1 MIERV
6 FVDTGGWYALTDAR
20 DPDHEAARAWFEGNT
35 LPLVTTD
42 YVFAE
47 TITLIRVELGHR
59 VAVQFGEELMR
70 SARTQL
76 VSVTAEDREAAWQI
90 FKKFKDQKFSF
101 TDCTSFA
108 LMKRLGLTQALAVD
122 KHFRVMSFTLVI

>member
-1 MIERV
+1 MERV
-6 FVDTGGWYALTDAR
+6 FVDTGGWYALTDRR
-20 DPDHEAARAWFEGNT
+20 DPDYEAAKAWFEKNT

-42 YVFAE
+42 YVLTE
-47 TITLIRVELGHR
+47 TTTLIRVELGHR

-76 VSVTAEDREAAWQI
+76 VSVTVEDREAAWEN
-90 FKKFKDQKFSF
+90 FRKFKDQKFSF

-108 LMKRLGLTQALAVD
+108 VMKRLGMKHVLTVD
-122 KHFRVMSFTLVI
+122 KHFQIMDFILAI